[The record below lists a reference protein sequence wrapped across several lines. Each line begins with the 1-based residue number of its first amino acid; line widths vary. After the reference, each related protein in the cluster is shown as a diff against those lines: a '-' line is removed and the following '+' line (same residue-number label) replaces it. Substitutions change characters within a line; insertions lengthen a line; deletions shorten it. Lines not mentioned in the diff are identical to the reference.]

1 MFYQQNAL
9 NMIPWFYIAENI
21 KKKLLQ
27 MQQIAHTNA
36 ISKPNKT
43 IVTEKKT
50 NTDTVYFNVEK

>member
-9 NMIPWFYIAENI
+9 NMIPWFCSAENI

-43 IVTEKKT
+43 IATEKKKPIQT
-50 NTDTVYFNVEK
+50 Q